1 MQEKYIYESQFLSSQ
16 SVPEKKEQGCNL
28 HSSLA
33 SWMASNE
40 AERQT
45 TELKHIKP
53 TRRSDNL
60 VPLEASVSKGGST
73 VSLRCSGYI
82 TKDNA

>member
-1 MQEKYIYESQFLSSQ
+1 MLLLLQ
-16 SVPEKKEQGCNL
+16 SVPEKKELGCNL
-28 HSSLA
+28 HSWLA

-53 TRRSDNL
+53 ARRSVNL
-60 VPLEASVSKGGST
+60 VPMEA
-73 VSLRCSGYI
+73 
-82 TKDNA
+82 